1 MNYAALVFW
10 ALIAWSATARPGTLL
25 ILLIASI
32 PFASLALL
40 PPEIAAGMSI
50 LPQTMFAVLLILKVL
65 APEVITLSPKLV
77 SALRFKRL
85 GYLALFLLVGIVAT
99 VIMPKLF
106 VGEVIV
112 VPMKAGGKMD
122 LLSPIQ
128 ANFTQS
134 GYVAL
139 SVLTAFAVT
148 LMSDE
153 PGFAATLLMSVLA
166 GGMVCIAT
174 GLIDFAAAFSGTES
188 LLEPFRNAG
197 YAYLTD
203 VQLGGVRRIVGFT
216 PEASEYGAICVQF
229 SAALALLR
237 HLYAQ
242 GSRRMLA
249 TIVACGLA
257 VMGLLST
264 SSTAYGGLA
273 VLGLA
278 YAANWLARVVTSEP
292 ASRGALL
299 SEMLVGLGLVIAL
312 LIVLISHAGLFDP
325 LLDLVGEVIFNKPQ
339 TSSFYERSEWNSVAW
354 DAFTSTRGLGIGFG
368 STRASNWFAAVVSS
382 SGLIGA
388 ALMGVF
394 LIQIFSKRPTWRTP
408 FFMELLRGLKLTLL
422 PALAMEGVAAPGPD
436 FGLWIAVVF
445 GAITGLAAVNPTRS
459 PIAHLPT
466 DGRTLAHDGRTLS
479 PTTRRTSR
487 NWRRIVKPAPRTSF

>member
-1 MNYAALVFW
+1 MNYPALVFW
-10 ALIAWSATARPGTLL
+10 ALITWSATARPGTLL
-25 ILLIASI
+25 ILLVASI

-40 PPEIAAGMSI
+40 PPEIAGGMSI
-50 LPQTMFAVLLILKVL
+50 LPQMMFAVVLVLKVL
-65 APEVITLSPKLV
+65 APEAIALSSKLV
-77 SALRFKRL
+77 SALRFQNL
-85 GYLALFLLVGIVAT
+85 GYLGLFLLVGIVAT
-99 VIMPKLF
+99 VIMPQLF

-112 VPMKAGGKMD
+112 VPMKTGGKLD

-134 GYVAL
+134 GYVTL
-139 SVLTAFAVT
+139 SVLTAVSVT

-153 PGFAATLLMSVLA
+153 AGFAGTLLMSALA
-166 GGMVCIAT
+166 GGIVCIAT
-174 GLIDFAAAFSGTES
+174 GLIDFAAALSGAES

-203 VQLGGVRRIVGFT
+203 VQLGGVRRVVGFT
-216 PEASEYGAICVQF
+216 PEASAYGAICVQF

-242 GSRRMLA
+242 GRQRMLA

-278 YAANWLARVVTSEP
+278 YGANWVTRAVTSEP
-292 ASRGALL
+292 AGRGALL
-299 SEMLVGLGLVIAL
+299 SEMLVGFGLVIAL
-312 LIVLISHAGLFDP
+312 LVILISHASLFDP

-339 TSSFYERSEWNSVAW
+339 TSSFYERSQWNSVAW
-354 DAFTSTRGLGIGFG
+354 DAFTSTGGLGVGFG
-368 STRASNWFAAVVSS
+368 STRTSNWFAAVVSS
-382 SGLIGA
+382 SGLLGT

-408 FFMELLRGLKLTLL
+408 FFMDLLRGLKLTLL

-445 GAITGLAAVNPTRS
+445 GAITGLATVHPTRS
-459 PIAHLPT
+459 PIDHLPT

-479 PTTRRTSR
+479 TRRTSR
-487 NWRRIVKPAPRTSF
+487 NWRRTVKPAPRISF